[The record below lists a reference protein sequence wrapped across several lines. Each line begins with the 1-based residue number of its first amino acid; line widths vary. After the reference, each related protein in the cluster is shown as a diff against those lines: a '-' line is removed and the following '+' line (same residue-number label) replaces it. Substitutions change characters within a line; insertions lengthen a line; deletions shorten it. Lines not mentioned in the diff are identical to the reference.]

1 MRSRSIHASLLI
13 AMITFGT
20 TLAPSQAA
28 TFRLQGADFRAGAAL
43 PAVHEGKVPSMGCHG
58 KDVALTLYWSG
69 VPAGTRSFALTM
81 VDPDVTQIPG
91 GFVHWVAYNIP
102 AKARTIGPK
111 VRYKYSMG
119 TMGAGVIGY
128 FGPCPPLHAAAHH
141 YHLTLYAVSVAH
153 LAGKH
158 LTRAKLEAALAGRVL
173 GTAKLV
179 GTFRRP

>member
-1 MRSRSIHASLLI
+1 MRSRSILASLLI
-13 AMITFGT
+13 ALITVGT

-28 TFRLQGADFRAGAAL
+28 TFRLRGADFRAGAPL
-43 PAVHEGKVPSMGCHG
+43 SVVHEGNVPSMGCHG